1 MNKALFFEFYNVH
14 TIATYFWESSNEFW
28 SFLFS
33 LFEPVLYV
41 YMKKKR
47 GFSFFFFFKK
57 KKRCFSLFQPRQDF
71 YIFFNNAVVKWHF
84 CTQICWKFFFWKK
97 AGNSKFHLSGS
108 SLEEVLSF
116 RISETADL
124 HESSRSWNELISII
138 LHKLES

>member
-47 GFSFFFFFKK
+47 GFSFFFFKK
-57 KKRCFSLFQPRQDF
+57 KKKDAS
-71 YIFFNNAVVKWHF
+71 HF
-84 CTQICWKFFFWKK
+84 
-97 AGNSKFHLSGS
+97 S
-108 SLEEVLSF
+108 SLGKIFIYFL
-116 RISETADL
+116 TML
-124 HESSRSWNELISII
+124 L
-138 LHKLES
+138 